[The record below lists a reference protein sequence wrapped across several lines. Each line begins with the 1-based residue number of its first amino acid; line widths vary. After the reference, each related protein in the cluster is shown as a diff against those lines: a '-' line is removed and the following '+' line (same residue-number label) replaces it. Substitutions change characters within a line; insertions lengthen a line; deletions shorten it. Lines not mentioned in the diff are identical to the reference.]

1 MAFSPKISPPGRFC
15 PSGMAQSRLATWA
28 IGCTVT
34 NGQWPTNRTFK
45 ETSHWPFVTASAC
58 LGGPEHRR
66 YLWGPAAGAS
76 TLSCIWLQP
85 SGPFFKGRSIRLAP
99 DSAEV
104 FYPRRGTPPSSDPPR
119 PTLRRGRVCDGDG
132 RSMGEDFDAGITFCL
147 NAGQGRSCSPFEAAA
162 RRLRKRADGR
172 AGSQEHRYLRAQQ
185 NGDRRRHFE
194 LLAHCRHAFHMVHW
208 P

>member
-1 MAFSPKISPPGRFC
+1 MSASPG
-15 PSGMAQSRLATWA
+15 LAA
-28 IGCTVT
+28 LRVHGNERPVT
-34 NGQWPTNRTFK
+34 HIRTFK

-85 SGPFFKGRSIRLAP
+85 SGPLFKGRPIRLAP

-104 FYPRRGTPPSSDPPR
+104 FYPRRRAPSPSDPPR

-132 RSMGEDFDAGITFCL
+132 WEYGGGNWGGDILFELFLVRRCLGQHSPARSADNGAL
-147 NAGQGRSCSPFEAAA
+147 QGKAS
-162 RRLRKRADGR
+162 
-172 AGSQEHRYLRAQQ
+172 
-185 NGDRRRHFE
+185 RRR
-194 LLAHCRHAFHMVHW
+194 
-208 P
+208 